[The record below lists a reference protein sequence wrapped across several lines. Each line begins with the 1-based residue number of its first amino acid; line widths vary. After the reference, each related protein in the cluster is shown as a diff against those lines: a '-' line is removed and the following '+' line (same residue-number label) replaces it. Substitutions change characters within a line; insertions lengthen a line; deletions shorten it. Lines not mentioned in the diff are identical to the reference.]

1 MTTTSDRLAVV
12 TPADWVPG
20 SRQGQWTYNH
30 YAALPDDGK
39 RYEIVNGVLYMTPS
53 PSIPHQRIAGRI
65 YRYLCTWI
73 GARGAY
79 RCHVIAQHSRSTRCF
94 RHIECWA
101 GEGPGFIHCRC
112 A

>member
-65 YRYLCTWI
+65 YRYLCT
-73 GARGAY
+73 
-79 RCHVIAQHSRSTRCF
+79 C
-94 RHIECWA
+94 IEDTGLDWC
-101 GEGPGFIHCRC
+101 
-112 A
+112 